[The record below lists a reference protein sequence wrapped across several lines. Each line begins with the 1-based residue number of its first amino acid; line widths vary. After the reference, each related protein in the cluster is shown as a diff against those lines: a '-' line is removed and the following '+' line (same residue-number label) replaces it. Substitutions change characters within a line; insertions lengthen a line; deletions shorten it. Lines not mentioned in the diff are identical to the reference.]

1 VATLRTIT
9 RRKPRVAFVLSGGG
23 NLGALQVGMLRAL
36 TEHGITPDVVLGCSI
51 GAMNGAA
58 FSLDPTLTG
67 IDRLQEH
74 WLDGVTVIPPSRLPS
89 VVQLV
94 RKGESLHSNDGL
106 RRSLELLL
114 GPTRRFEDLSLD
126 FECIA
131 AEVDTAAEHWFHEGY
146 LVPAVLASAA
156 LPAVFPVVTIEG
168 RRYIDGGA
176 VDNVPISR
184 AVELGC
190 REIYVLHVGR
200 HGKPDAEIK
209 RPFDAAMQAYWV
221 ARNGRFARDLAAL
234 PDGVEALVL
243 PPGGRPDIRYDDF
256 SHTEV
261 LIDRGYDN
269 SVAFLAERAA
279 LDAERRVR
287 SEVLQPLERWMV
299 SARNRSWRRDAQRA
313 ATGPDGGVV
322 SAPEWDHVD
331 GAGGPG
337 THSPDDGEHL

>member
-1 VATLRTIT
+1 M
-9 RRKPRVAFVLSGGG
+9 LSGGG

-36 TEHGITPDVVLGCSI
+36 TEHGIVPDVVLGCSI

-58 FSLDPTLTG
+58 FALEPTTTG
-67 IDRLQEH
+67 VDRLQEH
-74 WLDGVTVIPPSRLPS
+74 WLDGVSVFPPSRLPPL
-89 VVQLV
+89 VQLV

-114 GPTRRFEDLSLD
+114 GPTRRFEELALS

-131 AEVDTAAEHWFHEGY
+131 AEVDTAAEHWFQDGY

-156 LPAVFPVVTIEG
+156 LPAVFPAVTIEG

-200 HGKPDAEIK
+200 HGKPDAEVK

-221 ARNGRFARDLAAL
+221 ARNGRFARDLAGL

-256 SHTEV
+256 SRSEE
-261 LIDRGYDN
+261 LIERGYEN
-269 SVAFLAERAA
+269 SVEFLAERSAQ
-279 LDAERRVR
+279 DAERRVR
-287 SEVLQPLERWMV
+287 SDVLQPLERWMV

-313 ATGPDGGVV
+313 ATDPAGGVV
-322 SAPEWDHVD
+322 SAPEWSEDDPGSDSPGAVD
-331 GAGGPG
+331 TQRLDG
-337 THSPDDGEHL
+337 TTRAVERPLTD